1 MKVAMTSSKSRA
13 FTLIEMVVVIGGV
26 SLMIGMAA
34 GLIHILLTLD
44 RADRYSLSDA
54 RGASRLSRQFRD
66 DVRDAKTAEVV
77 GTGMKLDREAHVVS
91 YEVEGR
97 RLIRTDSSDG
107 KVIRRE
113 AYPLE
118 RLGPATFEVEDGFA
132 RLSLLR
138 RPDAPGASVRPRMIF
153 EAKVG
158 KHRAFSNHSEARP

>member
-1 MKVAMTSSKSRA
+1 MKVLMTSSKRRA

-26 SLMIGMAA
+26 SLMIGTAA

-66 DVRDAKTAEVV
+66 DVRSAKTANAA
-77 GTGMKLDREAHVVS
+77 GSGMKLDRTAGAVS
-91 YEVEGR
+91 YEVEGV
-97 RLIRTDSSDG
+97 RLIRTETSRGS
-107 KVIRRE
+107 VIRRE

-118 RLGPATFEVEDGFA
+118 RLGPAIFEVEDGFA

-138 RPDAPGASVRPRMIF
+138 RPDSPGASVRPAATF
-153 EAKVG
+153 EARVG
-158 KHRAFSNHSEARP
+158 KHQAFSNLAEARP